1 MRLHGADVAG
11 CDDSPPPERHEGPP
25 IAVALRIQ
33 RRECDA
39 RAARQVAA
47 QAPNAHRSGA
57 LGLVYDEIC
66 RRTWAERSRA
76 GDDSLD
82 IETVVATIDVTLLGE
97 AEAAYDR
104 ESQERS
110 APRGGKGAKGGGK
123 SGKDS
128 GKGAKGGGK
137 GKFLP
142 VPRAA
147 PNDRGD
153 YGEPRAKRARHHE
166 R

>member
-1 MRLHGADVAG
+1 M
-11 CDDSPPPERHEGPP
+11 
-25 IAVALRIQ
+25 
-33 RRECDA
+33 
-39 RAARQVAA
+39 AA
-47 QAPNAHRSGA
+47 QAPSANRMGA

-76 GDDSLD
+76 GDDSFD
-82 IETVVATIDVTLLGE
+82 IETAVAKIDSTLLGE

-104 ESQERS
+104 EGQGRP

-123 SGKDS
+123 SSKGG

-137 GKFLP
+137 GKFP
-142 VPRAA
+142 PAPPAA

-153 YGEPRAKRARHHE
+153 YGGPWAKRARHQE